1 MWVTQHGR
9 QVDRSGRQVLCSK
22 LYGGARCGSPSRVY
36 SLEVESTGVQVGS
49 TGFGVV
55 IYMLPHDV
63 AHPGRSTGLQVGFA
77 GFDLIFYMRGHD
89 VAYPAGSTGLHVGST
104 GLQSGLTGIQAAT
117 LTFRGAR
124 KRVSKQSQSAPRKQH
139 ISRRQLTLP
148 PV

>member
-1 MWVTQHGR
+1 MTGLHVGSTSLYAASRCGSPSR
-9 QVDRSGRQVLCSK
+9 VYSREVESTGLQVGSTG
-22 LYGGARCGSPSRVY
+22 LYAASRCGSPSRVY

-63 AHPGRSTGLQVGFA
+63 A
-77 GFDLIFYMRGHD
+77 
-89 VAYPAGSTGLHVGST
+89 YPAGSTSLQVGST

-124 KRVSKQSQSAPRKQH
+124 KRVSKQSQSASRKPH